1 MESHGRFCPSGVTWL
16 GGLFRRD
23 SPLTAL
29 GQRQATTL
37 GEALHLGFNGWIF
50 LMQRGIREEESECVS
65 LIEDWICGVLDGGFV
80 LGVDDG

>member
-50 LMQRGIREEESECVS
+50 FDAKGDTRGGE
-65 LIEDWICGVLDGGFV
+65 
-80 LGVDDG
+80 